1 MSCSDNVVRAGLTPK
16 FKDVE
21 NLLSMLIYDGSK
33 ADDKLFKPTVLDE
46 NHPHTYLFK
55 PPIQDFAV
63 CKIELPS
70 DISNYEVVNSK
81 FGSIVLVISGNAKMT
96 GSGMEILEI
105 HRGSVI
111 FLPSKVGPK
120 VTLTDIEDNFICY
133 QAMYNDF

>member
-33 ADDKLFKPTVLDE
+33 ADDKLFKPTVLDAS
-46 NHPHTYLFK
+46 HPHTYLFK
-55 PPIQDFAV
+55 PPIKDFAV

-70 DISNYEVVNSK
+70 DVSSYEVVNSK
-81 FGSIVLVISGNAKMT
+81 FGSIVLVISGNAKMS
-96 GSGMEILEI
+96 GYGMESLEI

-120 VTLTDIEDNFICY
+120 VSLTGIEDNFICY

>member
-33 ADDKLFKPTVLDE
+33 ASDKLFKPTILDDS
-46 NHPHTYLFK
+46 HPHTYLFK
-55 PPIQDFAV
+55 PPIEDFAV

-70 DISNYEVVNSK
+70 DVSNYEIVNSK
-81 FGSIVLVISGNAKMT
+81 FGSIVLVISGNAKMS
-96 GSGMEILEI
+96 GSGMETLEV

-120 VTLTDIEDNFICY
+120 VSLTDIEDNFICY